1 MLEFIDQWVVTDMT
15 GITLKIPENGNIFVA
30 DNALSKALQKGNIV
44 INGIVQE
51 NNLINS
57 LFLFIL

>member
-1 MLEFIDQWVVTDMT
+1 MT